1 MEVGGGKRR
10 TVAAD
15 RIPDGEKEV
24 GHGLRA
30 PRRAK
35 KIGTVPEM
43 VSTVFLAAESFAPL
57 GSQLTA

>member
-1 MEVGGGKRR
+1 MEVDGGKRR

-30 PRRAK
+30 PRRVK
-35 KIGTVPEM
+35 KIGTVPEA
-43 VSTVFLAAESFAPL
+43 VSTVFLAAESFIP
-57 GSQLTA
+57 